1 MFVSKNRF
9 IIKTCGGTVLLRCIE
24 PLLYLV
30 KEIAGFDEVLVS
42 KQNSLFHH
50 FVYIINLFFALH
62 CITLLYFTL
71 LYLIIYFCLLFEKEI
86 FSEIFMITIL
96 IRSLT

>member
-42 KQNSLFHH
+42 KQNSLFHQL
-50 FVYIINLFFALH
+50 VYIINLLETLDY
-62 CITLLYFTL
+62 ITLFYFILLYFIL
-71 LYLIIYFCLLFEKEI
+71 LNHLFLSA
-86 FSEIFMITIL
+86 F
-96 IRSLT
+96 

>member
-9 IIKTCGGTVLLRCIE
+9 IIKTCGSTVLLRCIE

-42 KQNSLFHH
+42 KQNSLFHQL
-50 FVYIINLFFALH
+50 VYIRNLLE
-62 CITLLYFTL
+62 TLNYFTL
-71 LYLIIYFCLLFEKEI
+71 FYFILLNHLFLSA
-86 FSEIFMITIL
+86 F
-96 IRSLT
+96 